1 MNVKKLDSV
10 SLAEWLSFHT
20 SEDERREMFLN
31 MDKALKYIH
40 KHGYCI
46 EVFYPTEIEILGDK
60 IDHVKFKNLVPLSF
74 NEMERRKMINE
85 DIFRSSLIQIGIYSN
100 TLKYLSPEFLKGNFD
115 SFIQFLPNGDIP
127 YYRGIVQ
134 RGASVYFCD
143 YASEKANRDF
153 ADLEN
158 QLDGASGRD
167 SSTGKA
173 LTKAGAFRAGIE
185 PISNDSIND
194 NIYRQINGLKDSAFV
209 SYLII
214 PTIILICVVLM
225 GILYW
230 CFSLI

>member
-74 NEMERRKMINE
+74 NEMERRQMINE

-100 TLKYLSPEFLKGNFD
+100 TLKYLTPDFLKDNFD
-115 SFIQFLPNGDIP
+115 SFMQFLPVGDVP

-134 RGASVYFCD
+134 RGAAVYYSD
-143 YASEKANRDF
+143 YINEKTNRD
-153 ADLEN
+153 LEALGN
-158 QLDGASGRD
+158 QLDEDSGKGN
-167 SSTGKA
+167 SSGKA
-173 LTKAGAFRAGIE
+173 LTKFNGFRAGIE
-185 PISNDSIND
+185 PISNNSIND
-194 NIYRQINGLKDSAFV
+194 NIYSQINGLKDNAFI
-209 SYLII
+209 SCLII
-214 PTIILICVVLM
+214 PTIILILLVII
-225 GILYW
+225 GIINW
-230 CFSLI
+230 CFSLM